1 MSSIVSY
8 QLTSSD
14 ESSSDESENT
24 EFVQLPSKKF
34 CPDQEESNFTSNA
47 EGDDQEDD
55 DQEEE
60 EEKEIEV
67 EVVEVVDA
75 VEEEKEEEEEEEEEE
90 LQLQSSEPGEE
101 EDPNDLLDVHEIQA
115 DLNRPVRK
123 KSYALDKKEL
133 PGEMKKFLQ
142 EVKRFFTRPVNLER
156 QAKALADS
164 TYRKT
169 QERILCELFRKFRE
183 NSFDDL
189 IIVVFIYVLNRPF
202 SCLQVSWDL

>member
-24 EFVQLPSKKF
+24 EFVQFPSKKF
-34 CPDQEESNFTSNA
+34 CPHQEESNFTSNA
-47 EGDDQEDD
+47 DGQQQEQQQEQNDTNADD
-55 DQEEE
+55 
-60 EEKEIEV
+60 
-67 EVVEVVDA
+67 
-75 VEEEKEEEEEEEEEE
+75 EEEEE

-101 EDPNDLLDVHEIQA
+101 EPNDLLEVHDIQA
-115 DLNRPVRK
+115 DLNHPVRK

-133 PGEMKKFLQ
+133 PREMQKFLQ

-183 NSFDDL
+183 NSFDDF
-189 IIVVFIYVLNRPF
+189 IIVVFIYVLNCLLP
-202 SCLQVSWDL
+202 CLQVSWDL